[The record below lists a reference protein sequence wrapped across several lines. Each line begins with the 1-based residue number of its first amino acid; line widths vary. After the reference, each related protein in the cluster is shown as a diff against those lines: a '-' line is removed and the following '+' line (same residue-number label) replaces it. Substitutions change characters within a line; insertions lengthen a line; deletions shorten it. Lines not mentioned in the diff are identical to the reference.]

1 MGEDWEP
8 GWGSDW
14 GASWGSGSEAGSNR
28 PAESRLDSWSAV
40 ASLLTSGL
48 DAGSWHASLGLEAAF
63 GSPPGLEVGSLAW
76 AVSGARVGVSVVS
89 GVPRMSGPGC
99 RASGSSGTLAG
110 TWTGPVPASE
120 WPGPSPWVWGP
131 SSIPFISETSEL
143 LAAILRWER
152 AEGLCGDRREDGAV
166 ETAAD
171 PGRGDRLG
179 VRRKAVSTAAPGLCS
194 LLRASCGLPLW
205 RGRKVG
211 VSFTLLPSGGTP
223 LGRSALFKVCLENP
237 GKINPFV
244 NRTLAWSLPAPPRSS
259 LSGPS
264 RCCSASE
271 PSCAD
276 TLPL

>member
-1 MGEDWEP
+1 M
-8 GWGSDW
+8 
-14 GASWGSGSEAGSNR
+14 GASCGSGSEAGSNR

-166 ETAAD
+166 ETTAD
-171 PGRGDRLG
+171 PGKGGDRLG
-179 VRRKAVSTAAPGLCS
+179 VRRKAVSTAAP
-194 LLRASCGLPLW
+194 RA
-205 RGRKVG
+205 
-211 VSFTLLPSGGTP
+211 LLPSQGQPWAASVERKKSWGFLHPPAFGWDTSGEERSVQSL
-223 LGRSALFKVCLENP
+223 LG
-237 GKINPFV
+237 
-244 NRTLAWSLPAPPRSS
+244 
-259 LSGPS
+259 
-264 RCCSASE
+264 E
-271 PSCAD
+271 PWED
-276 TLPL
+276 